1 MHIFRELLFISDSS
15 GSIIVTSSKGLLT
28 PRELPITSSSKPSA
42 LTIDW
47 LSDHLYILSEIVH
60 PSGSIVYQVAR
71 CGLNGSN
78 LIVVISGFIMK
89 PYHIEVDPY
98 NG

>member
-1 MHIFRELLFISDSS
+1 M
-15 GSIIVTSSKGLLT
+15 IVTSSKGLLT
-28 PRELPITSSSKPSA
+28 PQEVLSPSSSKPSA
-42 LTIDW
+42 LTADW
-47 LSDHLYILSEIVH
+47 LNDHLYILSEVLH

-71 CGLNGSN
+71 CALDGSN

-89 PYHIEVDPY
+89 PHHIEVDPY